1 MSDETKPVTFRCPID
16 LLDSIDKDSKAER
29 RSRTDQ
35 ILIMLEREI
44 GRRLPESAPK
54 KGAS

>member
-1 MSDETKPVTFRCPID
+1 MSDDTKPVTFRCPID